1 MALQALVKALQE
13 AQEQV
18 LELAQ
23 EQVRVLGLAAAQVEE
38 LARLE
43 VMAQVLQ
50 ERDQVLAQLA
60 LVEAEAQVEVLGP
73 GPLVE
78 L

>member
-1 MALQALVKALQE
+1 VVRAQEQVIRALEQ

-23 EQVRVLGLAAAQVEE
+23 EQVKVLGLAAALVRQEQE
-38 LARLE
+38 QE
-43 VMAQVLQ
+43 PLQ
-50 ERDQVLAQLA
+50 ELSQ
-60 LVEAEAQVEVLGP
+60 
-73 GPLVE
+73 GPLVD